1 MTLLTQWVNEHY
13 EEKGPVVWLA
23 FFLEALVAITLMAL
37 MLLTCADVFGRY
49 FLNNAINGA
58 VEMTEIGLALIVFAE
73 MPIVT
78 WRGGHVLVDILDRW
92 MSSLLIKVLGLISA
106 WLMSGALYFL
116 AERMMYLA
124 NRSMRREVVTEYL
137 EIPVGYI
144 IQYIAVMSYLT
155 AAMMIS
161 YGIYRIMTESRQ

>member
-23 FFLEALVAITLMAL
+23 FLLEALVAITLMAL

-106 WLMSGALYFL
+106 LLMSGALYFL

-144 IQYIAVMSYLT
+144 IQYIAFMSYLT

-161 YGIYRIMTESRQ
+161 YGIYRIITESRQ